1 MGLRSDC
8 FLVHGKFR
16 MRLCSS
22 VWLTTAESWLDLTAV
37 SGSFFVVPAKTPYQL
52 CVTFLNPRFLNF
64 LFFPYL
70 RQNNSVPTSLRTSI
84 LDVFT
89 VLEFGSYK

>member
-22 VWLTTAESWLDLTAV
+22 VWLTTVESWLDLPAA
-37 SGSFFVVPAKTPYQL
+37 SGSLFVVPAKTPYQL
-52 CVTFLNPRFLNF
+52 YVTSLNLWFLNF

-70 RQNNSVPTSLRTSI
+70 RQNNSVPTSPRTSI
-84 LDVFT
+84 LDLCLQF
-89 VLEFGSYK
+89 

>member
-8 FLVHGKFR
+8 FLVYGKFR

-22 VWLTTAESWLDLTAV
+22 VWLTTAESWLDLPAV
-37 SGSFFVVPAKTPYQL
+37 SGSLFVVPAKIPYQ
-52 CVTFLNPRFLNF
+52 CVSFLNLWFLDF

-70 RQNNSVPTSLRTSI
+70 RQNNSVPTPLRTSI
-84 LDVFT
+84 LD
-89 VLEFGSYK
+89 LCL